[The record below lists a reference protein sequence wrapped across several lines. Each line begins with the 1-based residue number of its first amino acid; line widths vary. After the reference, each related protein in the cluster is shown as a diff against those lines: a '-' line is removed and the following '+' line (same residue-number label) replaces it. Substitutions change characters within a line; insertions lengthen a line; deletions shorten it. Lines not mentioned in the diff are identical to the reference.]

1 MKNRDSM
8 LTIKGYY
15 RRGHIELAE
24 PIPSDIQSAELN
36 IVVIPSQDSGK
47 SARPA
52 DVYRGRCHTSEEE
65 FKQIGLTAFF
75 DTDDDVHVDWE
86 KYFGLE

>member
-1 MKNRDSM
+1 M

-15 RRGHIELAE
+15 RQGHIELAE

-47 SARPA
+47 LAIPA
-52 DVYRGRCHTSEEE
+52 DAYHVRRHASEEE
-65 FKQIGLTAFF
+65 FRQIGLAAFF
-75 DTDDDVHVDWE
+75 DTDDDAQVDWE
-86 KYFGLE
+86 KYFGLK

>member
-1 MKNRDSM
+1 M
-8 LTIKGYY
+8 LAIKGYY
-15 RRGHIELAE
+15 RQGHIELAE
-24 PIPSDIQSAELN
+24 PIPSDIQSAELK

-47 SARPA
+47 SAIPA
-52 DVYRGRCHTSEEE
+52 DAYHVRCHTSEKE

-86 KYFGLE
+86 KYFGLK